1 MENFKVNVSTD
12 FVDVIRNLFVY
23 YTWTQTFIRF
33 TSWHICN
40 IAKWQ
45 NKKIISFMFEL
56 VYWIE
61 DSEAEARGKCKIYV
75 NDEMHAFIM
84 FVLRINFGIDNF
96 FFILWQLSYIRDI
109 LHGSGKYELRKF
121 FTCSYMQVNMVKRN
135 YLQVGYVV
143 FCYRRIKKE
152 RVAQTIFCLAIM
164 ATKVLE
170 FTPAN
175 VVI

>member
-1 MENFKVNVSTD
+1 
-12 FVDVIRNLFVY
+12 
-23 YTWTQTFIRF
+23 
-33 TSWHICN
+33 
-40 IAKWQ
+40 
-45 NKKIISFMFEL
+45 MFEL